1 MLFVIKEDVTKP
13 WKKSF
18 QGLGFVFALILV
30 GSLSWTIRS
39 WNAIMNCPKK
49 KKKKIK
55 CEVCLPQDIL
65 LAYAKNKNRNK

>member
-30 GSLSWTIRS
+30 ESLSWTIRS

-49 KKKKIK
+49 KKKKI
-55 CEVCLPQDIL
+55 
-65 LAYAKNKNRNK
+65 